1 MRTFY
6 FVNHGLPY
14 STNGYSVRTHQIA
27 FYLRINGFDLFVNCN
42 SSGSSQYKDYQ
53 LQGIRYLYLPF
64 TTSYAGI
71 HKTSM
76 TSAVSRIEE
85 HLKVFKP
92 SILLAA
98 SNWKIGLPV
107 SRAATQLGIP
117 FYYDVRG
124 FWEISKAAQN
134 PAWSDSARFKEEVYL
149 ETEVASAATRV
160 FTISSIM
167 REELVRRGVDRNK
180 IDIVQNGFID
190 WPRYSTNLAEDRS
203 EFLNK
208 AKIWVGYIGSFG
220 VYEGLENLIHAVATI
235 RKQGVD
241 VGLLL
246 LGSGQPSGL
255 DVRSSTL
262 CAATLKLRALADAL
276 GIGHVLVSPGRTTPE
291 EAALYYPLIDLV
303 VIPRKPLPVAELV
316 TPLKPIEAASHGK
329 RVLMSNVA
337 PLAELGPDYP
347 NFFYFE
353 KGNQKS
359 LEIKLYELLTDL
371 PPELPRYPGL
381 EKYKWENTVTTM
393 VEALRAVGPG
403 KWRI

>member
-1 MRTFY
+1 LRTFY
-6 FVNHGLPY
+6 FVNHALPT
-14 STNGYSVRTHQIA
+14 STNGYAVRTHEISIQLV
-27 FYLRINGFDLFVNCN
+27 FNGINLFVNYHSRN
-42 SSGSSQYKDYQ
+42 IEEYKNFS
-53 LQGIRYLYLPF
+53 LPGIRYLHFPF
-64 TTSYAGI
+64 PAASEVGHEASVTSTAF
-71 HKTSM
+71 
-76 TSAVSRIEE
+76 RLEE

-92 SILLAA
+92 GILVAA

-107 SRAATQLGIP
+107 SRVAAKLGIP

-134 PAWSDSARFKEEVYL
+134 PAWANSTEFKEEVRL
-149 ETEVASAATRV
+149 ETQVASSATCV
-160 FTISSIM
+160 FTISNIM

-180 IDIVQNGFID
+180 IDLVPNGFTD
-190 WPRYSTNLAEDRS
+190 WPQYTSTLPQSQSAFRNS
-203 EFLNK
+203 
-208 AKIWVGYIGSFG
+208 AKLWVGYIGSFG
-220 VYEGLENLIHAVATI
+220 VYEGLENLIHAVAAV

-246 LGSGQPSGL
+246 VGSGQPSGL
-255 DVRSSTL
+255 DVDSKTL
-262 CAATLKLRALADAL
+262 CPVTLKLRALADSL
-276 GIGHVLVSPGRTTPE
+276 GIGDVLVTPGRTTPE
-291 EAALYYPLIDLV
+291 QAELYYPLIDLV

-316 TPLKPIEAASHGK
+316 TPLKPVEAASHGK

-359 LEIKLYELLTDL
+359 LEAKLYELLTDL
-371 PPELPRYPGL
+371 PPELPRYAGL
-381 EKYKWENTVTTM
+381 EKYKWEITVKPM
-393 VEALRAVGPG
+393 VEAFRAVGPG